1 VYGERKINEST
12 RKIKTDDSSDER
24 IVGQKLHQGF
34 RLLTK
39 PNPKVR
45 KSRNERSPKQFC
57 GCRAKE
63 VFGCCDLITLY
74 NVRRLELVD
83 RKMKKNRKKFII
95 NF

>member
-1 VYGERKINEST
+1 MKELEN
-12 RKIKTDDSSDER
+12 KTDDSSDER

-39 PNPKVR
+39 PNPKEG

-63 VFGCCDLITLY
+63 VFGCCDLVTLY
-74 NVRRLELVD
+74 NVKRSGLVD
-83 RKMKKNRKKFII
+83 RKMKKSKKFII
-95 NF
+95 IFEPIN